1 MIIDNENKISENQII
16 SDFGKEWKEYDN
28 NKLSIEEK
36 EKIFDYFYIFP
47 WDKINL
53 NSIGFDAGC
62 GSEDGLILSLNM

>member
-36 EKIFDYFYIFP
+36 EKIFLIILIFFLGI
-47 WDKINL
+47 K
-53 NSIGFDAGC
+53 
-62 GSEDGLILSLNM
+62 